1 MPFAGSVGRLRCMT
15 QRKRDT
21 KAILR
26 TVERSELRSPLFRW
40 MVEHHDELVEASRR
54 DGIHWASF
62 CAEAAKRGL
71 TDTQGR
77 PPTTDNAR
85 KTWERVRRVVQKARA
100 EAAAKPPKPI
110 YPSRTPK
117 GWMPP
122 GIAAAI
128 AAGNPAVEEA
138 RPSSISG
145 GNGPAASPER
155 GFAVRSSVPPPPIPT
170 AKPAPDEPLS
180 RYARPDDSPE
190 VKAAFAS
197 IEAQLDKADW
207 YLMAGKPR
215 KRRTE

>member
-1 MPFAGSVGRLRCMT
+1 MT

-26 TVERSELRSPLFRW
+26 TVERSERRSPLFRW

-71 TDTQGR
+71 TDTRGH

-117 GWMPP
+117 GWVPP

-128 AAGNPAVEEA
+128 AAGNPAVDGVRPAKTATDPA
-138 RPSSISG
+138 RG
-145 GNGPAASPER
+145 GALVSH
-155 GFAVRSSVPPPPIPT
+155 PPPPP
-170 AKPAPDEPLS
+170 PSPVPPVRPEGEAPFS
-180 RYARPDDSPE
+180 RLADPDDSPAIH
-190 VKAAFAS
+190 AAYAELEKQF
-197 IEAQLDKADW
+197 EKADW
-207 YLMAGKPR
+207 WLMAGPSK
-215 KRRTE
+215 KRRKD